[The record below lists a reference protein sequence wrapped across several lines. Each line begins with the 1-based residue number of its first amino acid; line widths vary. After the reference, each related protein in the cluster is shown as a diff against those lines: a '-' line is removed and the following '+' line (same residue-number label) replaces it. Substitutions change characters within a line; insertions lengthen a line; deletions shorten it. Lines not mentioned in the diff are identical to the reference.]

1 MLTAVVLGLSLQ
13 SAVMLDAGRIRAPCP
28 SETSQARLE
37 PNDRA
42 ATSPG
47 LLDRSVQPQAV
58 RRYLLLDRRDQNNC
72 PIPISFPVDESGQA
86 LGRNLLSPDSAS
98 RTSPP
103 RRERTVPTP

>member
-13 SAVMLDAGRIRAPCP
+13 AAVVPNVGQTRTPCP

-42 ATSPG
+42 VTSRG

-72 PIPISFPVDESGQA
+72 PIPISFPVDESHA
-86 LGRNLLSPDSAS
+86 VGRNLLSPDGAVAL
-98 RTSPP
+98 PP
-103 RRERTVPTP
+103 PQRPETADPTL